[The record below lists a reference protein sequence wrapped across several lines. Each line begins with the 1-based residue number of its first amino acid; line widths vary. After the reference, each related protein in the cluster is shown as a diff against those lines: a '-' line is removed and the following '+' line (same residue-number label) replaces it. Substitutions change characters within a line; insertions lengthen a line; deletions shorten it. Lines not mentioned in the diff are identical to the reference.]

1 MRFNLITFRALLA
14 AALLVGA
21 AILPVLAQTGKG
33 GTTMAGDA
41 RFLPKS
47 DFTIK
52 SALRVDL
59 YHNTGTL
66 PLHKGTCNG
75 QTVWYVITDASD
87 PAVARD
93 LGVNFAPRLDNL
105 IGSPGQV
112 QPVTTDKLP
121 LGRAPVTF
129 AGTPDFAPM
138 RRLLPSDTG
147 FPPMGA
153 SPGSMGDI
161 HYSDFVRAGND
172 PVVYNAPIVATG
184 DGPFDVTTHT
194 NTQDRVMAI
203 DTGKMTVDLLVV
215 RGFTD
220 GEPVFYL
227 SFGDSDA
234 GSAVIERA
242 TFTPG
247 LSTSPSPNGGTDPSK
262 SARAALF
269 TFVNGQTDKA
279 SPPAQGLNHVIIDG
293 HNAEDASL
301 DNEGL
306 MESLRLG
313 GDARNV
319 LENFPTLSD
328 PKMRD
333 QYTPLWDVH
342 VAEWSKE
349 AVAHGWN
356 VAQMDAN
363 ACRQLAK
370 RGLITAPGGS
380 PLGSANI
387 VVNCPALAFTHDR
400 PAAPQASMPAGV
412 P

>member
-1 MRFNLITFRALLA
+1 MRIHLLSLSVASALLA
-14 AALLVGA
+14 GTAM
-21 AILPVLAQTGKG
+21 LPASAQTGKS
-33 GTTMAGDA
+33 GTTLPGDA
-41 RFLPKS
+41 RYLPKS
-47 DFTIK
+47 DFTIT

-59 YHNTGTL
+59 RNNTGTL

-87 PAVARD
+87 AATAHA
-93 LGVNFAPRLDNL
+93 LGVNFAPRLVNL
-105 IGSPGQV
+105 IASPGQV
-112 QPVTTDKLP
+112 QPVATDALP
-121 LGRAPVTF
+121 LGRAAVTF
-129 AGTPDFAPM
+129 AGRPDFAPM
-138 RRLLPSDTG
+138 RRLLPSEKG
-147 FPPMGA
+147 FPPLGA
-153 SPGSMGDI
+153 APGSMGDI
-161 HYSDFVRAGND
+161 HYSDFVRAGSD

-184 DGPFDVTTHT
+184 DGPFDVKTHM

-247 LSTSPSPNGGTDPSK
+247 LATSPAPNGGKDPSK

-269 TFVNGQTDKA
+269 TFVNGQTHVT

-293 HNAEDASL
+293 HNAEDANL
-301 DNEGL
+301 ENEGL

-328 PKMRD
+328 PKMRA

-342 VAEWSKE
+342 VGEWSPA

-356 VAQMDAN
+356 TAQTDAN
-363 ACRQLAK
+363 QVRQLAR
-370 RGLITAPGGS
+370 RGLVTAPGGS
-380 PLGSANI
+380 PLGSANV

-400 PAAPQASMPAGV
+400 PAAPQASMPAGI